1 MYEVLVPIDESMDR
15 VGAQIEALL
24 ELEEEGTDI
33 QAYLIHVFD
42 ENRPGA
48 SVQQVDS
55 VRHAESTLQEEGIE
69 VTLLEASGDPIK
81 RILDHAQEYDVDVI
95 CLGGRKRTPAGKV
108 LFGSVTQSVAL
119 ESNRPV
125 FICGIEEEDR

>member
-15 VGAQIEALL
+15 VGAQIESLL
-24 ELEEEGTDI
+24 ELKEEGTDI
-33 QAYLIHVFD
+33 EAYVIHVFD

-55 VRHAESTLQEEGIE
+55 VRHAESALEEADIDS
-69 VTLLEASGDPIK
+69 TLLEASGDPIK

>member
-15 VGAQIEALL
+15 VNAQINALR
-24 ELEEEGTDI
+24 ELREEGTDVE
-33 QAYLIHVFD
+33 AYLIHVFD
-42 ENRPGA
+42 ENQPGA

-55 VRHAESTLQEEGIE
+55 VRHAQTELQDEDIG

-81 RILDHAQEYDVDVI
+81 RILDHAQEYDVNVI

-108 LFGSVTQSVAL
+108 LFGSTTQSVAL

-125 FICGIEEEDR
+125 FICGIEEENR